1 MMMVVVAVFVQRRE
15 RHSRGLLR
23 LAKKKLR
30 ERTRRLLRSEPAT
43 MLEETGEGEF
53 ADKKKD
59 ESQESESNKNKQA
72 PRGARGEAS
81 DRGGNIQGPMVSR
94 PAIERGSRSAC

>member
-1 MMMVVVAVFVQRRE
+1 MMMVVVAVFVQSWE
-15 RHSRGLLR
+15 RHGRGLLR

-43 MLEETGEGEF
+43 VLEETGEGEF
-53 ADKKKD
+53 ADKKQD

-72 PRGARGEAS
+72 PRGARGGSQRQGRKDPGS
-81 DRGGNIQGPMVSR
+81 DGKPAGN
-94 PAIERGSRSAC
+94 